1 LTHVNEHIQRR
12 NYKNRAA
19 NTTALKKGHIVLNK
33 YPLWKTL
40 MVAMVVAFGALY
52 ATPNLF
58 GESPAVQVSGLRGVE
73 ADAATLDSIKAHLE
87 ESNLSFDSIVLEK
100 GQVLTRFKN
109 TEDQLKARD
118 VLDDNLGKQFS
129 VALNLTPNTPEW
141 LAAIGGTP
149 MKLGLDL
156 SGGVSFLMEV
166 NMKEAIN
173 KAKTGMVSDFRGD
186 LRNEKIRYR
195 SVKEAG
201 NGIVVIFRKVEDL
214 DAAQSLLKKRY
225 RDLLLKTDDD
235 TLTLTAKMTEAKLK
249 EIREY
254 AIQQNITIIRN
265 RVNEL
270 GVAEPLVQ
278 RQGKKHIVI
287 ELPGVQD
294 TAKAKEILNATATI
308 EFRLVDTEGDLSNAL
323 NGRVPANAI
332 LLRDKDGRPSLLKKR
347 VMLTGDHITD
357 AKSGFDEYSRP
368 QVNISLD
375 SAGGSKMSN
384 GTKSNIG
391 KPMATVFIE
400 YKPTDK
406 RDAEGNMIFEKVQEI
421 ISVATIQS
429 RLGKSFRITG
439 AGSAAEAHNLALLL
453 RAGALIAP
461 IAIVEERT
469 VGPTLGAENVQLGFQ
484 AILLGFGLVFIFMM
498 VYYRAFGV
506 VANLAL
512 GANLVLIVGIMSMIP
527 GATLTLPGM
536 AGIVLTV
543 GMAVDANVLIFE
555 RIREEIREG
564 KTIQQAI
571 HQGYDAA
578 FSTIIDAN
586 ITTLIAALILF
597 AIGTGPVKG
606 FAITLSIG
614 IITSMFTSVVGT
626 RAVVNA
632 IWGGKRLDKLPI

>member
-1 LTHVNEHIQRR
+1 
-12 NYKNRAA
+12 
-19 NTTALKKGHIVLNK
+19 VLNK
-33 YPLWKTL
+33 YPLWKSL
-40 MVAMVVAFGALY
+40 MVAFVIAIGALY
-52 ATPNLF
+52 ATPNLY
-58 GESPAVQVSGLRGVE
+58 GEDPAVQVSGLRGVE
-73 ADAATLDSIKAHLE
+73 ANAATLDSIKA
-87 ESNLSFDSIVLEK
+87 NLKANNIDFTGVVLEK

-118 VLDDNLGKQFS
+118 VLDDKLGKQYS
-129 VALNLTPNTPEW
+129 VALNLTPATPDW
-141 LAAIGGTP
+141 LAGIGGTP

-173 KAKTGMVSDFRGD
+173 KAKEGMVDDFRGD

-195 SVKEAG
+195 SVKEDGDA
-201 NGIVVIFRKVEDL
+201 IVIKFRTVEDL
-214 DAAQSLLKKRY
+214 EQGEALLKKRY
-225 RDLLLKTDDD
+225 RDLLLTSNED
-235 TLTLTAKMTEAKLK
+235 TLSLSAKMTEQKLK
-249 EIREY
+249 ETREY
-254 AIQQNITIIRN
+254 ALQQNITIIRN

-308 EFRLVDTEGDLSNAL
+308 EFRLVDTEGDLSAAL
-323 NGRVPANAI
+323 NGRIPPSSI
-332 LLRDKDGRPSLLKKR
+332 LLNEKDGTPVLLKKR
-347 VMLTGDHITD
+347 IMLTGDHITD

-400 YKPTDK
+400 YKPTDR
-406 RDAEGNMIFEKVQEI
+406 RDLEGNIIFEKVQEV
-421 ISVATIQS
+421 ISVATIQA

-439 AGSAAEAHNLALLL
+439 AGSQAEAHNLALLL

-461 IAIVEERT
+461 ITIVEERT
-469 VGPTLGAENVQLGFQ
+469 VGPTLGAENVQLGFE
-484 AILLGFGLVFIFMM
+484 AILMGFGLVFIFM
-498 VYYRAFGV
+498 VIYYRAFGA

-512 GANLVLIVGIMSMIP
+512 GANLVLIIGIMSLIP

-555 RIREEIREG
+555 RIREEILEG
-564 KTIQQAI
+564 KSIQQAI
-571 HQGYDAA
+571 HQGYEAA

-597 AIGTGPVKG
+597 AVGTGPVKG
-606 FAITLSIG
+606 FAVTLSIG

-632 IWGGKRLDKLPI
+632 IWGGKSLKKLSI

>member
-1 LTHVNEHIQRR
+1 
-12 NYKNRAA
+12 
-19 NTTALKKGHIVLNK
+19 VLNK

-40 MVAMVVAFGALY
+40 MVMFIVAFGALY
-52 ATPNLF
+52 ALPNIY
-58 GESPAVQVSGLRGVE
+58 GEDPSVQISAKRGFE
-73 ADAATLDSIKAHLE
+73 TTAATLDDIQATLKADNIDL
-87 ESNLSFDSIVLEK
+87 LSAVLEND
-100 GQVLTRFKN
+100 QILIRFKG
-109 TEDQLKARD
+109 TETQLKARD
-118 VLDDNLGKQFS
+118 LLDEKMGKEYTI
-129 VALNLTPNTPEW
+129 ALSLTPDTPEW
-141 LAAIGGTP
+141 LAAIGGSP

-166 NMKEAIN
+166 NMKAAID
-173 KAKTGMVSDFRGD
+173 KAKEGMVGDFRSE

-195 SVKEAG
+195 TVKEAG
-201 NGIVVIFRKVEDL
+201 NDIVVIFRNVEDL
-214 DAAQSLLKKRY
+214 ENGHSLLKKNY
-225 RDLLLKTDDD
+225 RDILFKEDED
-235 TLTLTAKMTEAKLK
+235 TLTLKAVMTELKIK

-254 AIQQNITIIRN
+254 ALQQNITIIRN

-270 GVAEPLVQ
+270 GVSEPLVQ

-294 TAKAKEILNATATI
+294 TAKAKEILSATATI
-308 EFRLVDTEGDLSNAL
+308 EFRLVDQTGDIGQAL
-323 NGRVPANAI
+323 KGRVPASSI
-332 LLRDKDGRPSLLKKR
+332 LLYERDTRKPVLLKKR
-347 VMLTGDHITD
+347 IMLTGDHIID

-375 SAGGSKMSN
+375 APGGSKMSN

-400 YKPTDK
+400 YKSTNK
-406 RDAEGNMIFEKVQEI
+406 KDAEGNLIFEKHEEV
-421 ISVATIQS
+421 ISVATIQA

-439 AGSAAEAHNLALLL
+439 AGSPAEARDLALLL

-461 IAIVEERT
+461 IQIVEERT

-484 AILLGFGLVFIFMM
+484 SIMMGFGLVFIFMM

-512 GANLVLIVGIMSMIP
+512 GANLVLIIGIMSLIP

-555 RIREEIREG
+555 RIREEMREG
-564 KTIQQAI
+564 KTIQQSI

-586 ITTLIAALILF
+586 ITTLIAAVILY
-597 AIGTGPVKG
+597 AIGTGPIKG

-614 IITSMFTSVVGT
+614 ILTSMFTSVVGT
-626 RAVVNA
+626 RAVVNL
-632 IWGGKRLDKLPI
+632 IWGGKRLEKLPI

>member
-1 LTHVNEHIQRR
+1 M
-12 NYKNRAA
+12 
-19 NTTALKKGHIVLNK
+19 LNK

-40 MVAMVVAFGALY
+40 MVAFIVALGALY
-52 ATPNLF
+52 ATPNLY
-58 GESPAVQVSGLRGVE
+58 GEDPAVQVSGLRGVE
-73 ADAATLDSIKAHLE
+73 ANVATLDTIKGYLGDNNINYA
-87 ESNLSFDSIVLEK
+87 SIVLEN

-118 VLDDNLGKQFS
+118 ILDDNLGKS
-129 VALNLTPNTPEW
+129 YSIALNLTPDTPKW
-141 LAAIGGTP
+141 LASIGGMP

-166 NMKEAIN
+166 NMAEAIS
-173 KAKTGMVSDFRGD
+173 KAKVGMVGDFRGD
-186 LRNEKIRYR
+186 LLNEKIRYR
-195 SVKEAG
+195 GVKEEG
-201 NGIVVIFRKVEDL
+201 DSVVVKFRKIEDL
-214 DAAQSLLKKRY
+214 EQGETLLKKRY
-225 RDLLLKTDDD
+225 RDVLFNTDEDQ
-235 TLTLTAKMTEAKLK
+235 LTLRAQMTEVKLK

-254 AIQQNITIIRN
+254 ALQQNITIIRN

-278 RQGKKHIVI
+278 RQGQKHIVI

-308 EFRLVDTEGDLSNAL
+308 EFRLVDTEGDLAAAL
-323 NGRVPANAI
+323 NGRVPASSI
-332 LLRDKDGRPSLLKKR
+332 LLTDSDGKPHLLKKR
-347 VMLTGDHITD
+347 IMLTGDHITD

-375 SAGGSKMSN
+375 SAGGTKMSN

-391 KPMATVFIE
+391 QPMATVFIE

-406 RDAEGNMIFEKVQEI
+406 RDPEGNIVFEKVEEV
-421 ISVATIQS
+421 ISVATIQA

-439 AGSAAEAHNLALLL
+439 AGSQSEAHNLALLL

-461 IAIVEERT
+461 ITIVEERT

-484 AILLGFGLVFIFMM
+484 AIMMGFGLVFIFM
-498 VYYRAFGV
+498 VIYYRAFGV

-512 GANLVLIVGIMSMIP
+512 GANLVLIVGIMSLIP

-555 RIREEIREG
+555 RIREEMREG
-564 KTIQQAI
+564 KTIQQSI
-571 HQGYDAA
+571 HQGYEAA

-606 FAITLSIG
+606 FAVTLSIG
-614 IITSMFTSVVGT
+614 IITSMFTSVVVSRT
-626 RAVVNA
+626 IVNG
-632 IWGGKRLDKLPI
+632 IWGGKSLKKLSI

>member
-1 LTHVNEHIQRR
+1 M
-12 NYKNRAA
+12 
-19 NTTALKKGHIVLNK
+19 LNK

-40 MVAMVVAFGALY
+40 MVTFIVAIGALY

-73 ADAATLDSIKAHLE
+73 ANAATLDTIKSQLQAN
-87 ESNLSFDSIVLEK
+87 NLSFDSIVLEG
-100 GQVLTRFKN
+100 GQVLTRFTN

-118 VLDDNLGKQFS
+118 LLDENLGKQYS

-141 LAAIGGTP
+141 LAAIGGSP

-156 SGGVSFLMEV
+156 RGGVSFLMEV
-166 NMKEAIN
+166 NMAEAVK
-173 KAKTGMVSDFRGD
+173 KAKTGMVTDFRGD

-195 SVKEAG
+195 SVKEA
-201 NGIVVIFRKVEDL
+201 NNAIVVIFRKVADL
-214 DAAQSLLKKRY
+214 DAAKSLLKRRY
-225 RDLLLKTDDD
+225 QDLVLTTDDEK
-235 TLTLTAKMTEAKLK
+235 LTLTAKMTELKLK

-254 AIQQNITIIRN
+254 ALQQNITIIRN

-278 RQGKKHIVI
+278 RQGKKHILI

-323 NGRVPANAI
+323 NGRVPASSI
-332 LLRDKDGRPSLLKKR
+332 LLTDKDGKPSLLKKR

-357 AKSGFDEYSRP
+357 ATSGFDEYSRP

-400 YKPTDK
+400 FKATDDK
-406 RDAEGNMIFEKVQEI
+406 DAEGNIIFEKQQEI
-421 ISVATIQS
+421 ISVATIQA

-439 AGSAAEAHNLALLL
+439 AGSPAEAHNLALLL

-461 IAIVEERT
+461 ITIVEERT
-469 VGPTLGAENVQLGFQ
+469 VGPTLGAENVKLGFQ
-484 AILLGFGLVFIFMM
+484 AIMLGFGLVFVFMM

-512 GANLVLIVGIMSMIP
+512 GANLVLIVGVMSMIP
-527 GATLTLPGM
+527 GAALSLPGM

-564 KTIQQAI
+564 KTVQQAI
-571 HQGYDAA
+571 HQGYEAA

-614 IITSMFTSVVGT
+614 IITSMFTSVVASRT
-626 RAVVNA
+626 VVNA
-632 IWGGKRLDKLPI
+632 VWGGKRLDKLSI

>member
-1 LTHVNEHIQRR
+1 
-12 NYKNRAA
+12 
-19 NTTALKKGHIVLNK
+19 
-33 YPLWKTL
+33 
-40 MVAMVVAFGALY
+40 MVAFIVAIGALY
-52 ATPNLF
+52 ATPNLY
-58 GESPAVQVSGLRGVE
+58 GEDPAVQVSGLRGVE
-73 ADAATLDSIKAHLE
+73 ANLATLDAIKT
-87 ESNLSFDSIVLEK
+87 NLTDNNIVFTGVVLED
-100 GQVLTRFKN
+100 GQVLARFKN

-118 VLDDNLGKQFS
+118 VLDDQLGKEYS
-129 VALNLTPNTPEW
+129 VALNLTPATPDW

-173 KAKTGMVSDFRGD
+173 KAKVGMVGDFRGD

-195 SVKEAG
+195 SVKEDGDA
-201 NGIVVIFRKVEDL
+201 IVIKFRKVEDL
-214 DAAQSLLKKRY
+214 EKGESLLKKRY
-225 RDLLLKTDDD
+225 RDLLLTSDED
-235 TLTLTAKMTEAKLK
+235 TLTLSAQMTAQKLK
-249 EIREY
+249 ETREY
-254 AIQQNITIIRN
+254 ALQQNITIIRN

-308 EFRLVDTEGDLSNAL
+308 EFRLVDTEGDLNAAL
-323 NGRVPANAI
+323 NGRIPASSI
-332 LLRDKDGRPSLLKKR
+332 LLKEKDGTPVLLKKR
-347 VMLTGDHITD
+347 IMLTGDHITD

-375 SAGGSKMSN
+375 SVGGSKMSN

-400 YKPTDK
+400 YKPTDR
-406 RDAEGNMIFEKVQEI
+406 RDLEGNLIFEKIQEV

-439 AGSAAEAHNLALLL
+439 AGSQTEAHNLALLL

-461 IAIVEERT
+461 ISIVEERT
-469 VGPTLGAENVQLGFQ
+469 VGPTLGAENVQLGFE
-484 AILLGFGLVFIFMM
+484 AILMGFGLVFIFMII
-498 VYYRAFGV
+498 YYRAFGV

-512 GANLVLIVGIMSMIP
+512 GANLVLIIGIMSLIP

-564 KTIQQAI
+564 KSIQQAI

-606 FAITLSIG
+606 FAVTLSIG
-614 IITSMFTSVVGT
+614 ILTSMFTSVVGT
-626 RAVVNA
+626 RAVVNG
-632 IWGGKRLDKLPI
+632 IWGGKSLKKLSI

>member
-1 LTHVNEHIQRR
+1 ML
-12 NYKNRAA
+12 NR
-19 NTTALKKGHIVLNK
+19 

-40 MVAMVVAFGALY
+40 MVALLVALGALY
-52 ATPNLF
+52 AMPNLYPDD
-58 GESPAVQVSGLRGVE
+58 PAVQVSGLRGVE
-73 ADAATLDSIKAHLE
+73 ANTATLETIKTQLA
-87 ESNLSFDSIVLEK
+87 ESNIEYASIVLK
-100 GQVLTRFKN
+100 DGQVLTRFKN
-109 TEDQLKARD
+109 TEEQLKARD
-118 VLDDNLGKQFS
+118 VLDDNLGKKYS
-129 VALNLTPNTPEW
+129 VALNLTPATPDW

-173 KAKTGMVSDFRGD
+173 KAKEGMVGDFRGD

-195 SVKEAG
+195 SVKE
-201 NGIVVIFRKVEDL
+201 NGDVIAVTFRSIEDL
-214 DAAQSLLKKRY
+214 ELGNSLLKKRY
-225 RDLLLKTDDD
+225 GDLLLNTDEDS
-235 TLTLTAKMTEAKLK
+235 LTLTAQMTDLKLK

-254 AIQQNITIIRN
+254 ALQQNITIIRN

-308 EFRLVDTEGDLSNAL
+308 EFRLVDTEGDLSAAL
-323 NGRVPANAI
+323 NGRVPPSSI
-332 LLRDKDGRPSLLKKR
+332 LLTDKDGKPTLLKKR
-347 VMLTGDHITD
+347 IMLTGDHITD

-400 YKPTDK
+400 YKPTEK
-406 RDAEGNMIFEKVQEI
+406 RDPEGNIVFEKVQEV
-421 ISVATIQS
+421 ISVATIQA

-439 AGSAAEAHNLALLL
+439 AGSQAEAHNLALLL

-461 IAIVEERT
+461 ITIVEERT

-484 AILLGFGLVFIFMM
+484 AIMIGFGLVFIFMII
-498 VYYRAFGV
+498 YYRAFGV
-506 VANLAL
+506 VANFAL

-555 RIREEIREG
+555 RIREEMREG
-564 KTIQQAI
+564 KTIQQSI
-571 HQGYDAA
+571 HQGYEAA

-597 AIGTGPVKG
+597 AVGTGPVKG
-606 FAITLSIG
+606 FAVTLSIG
-614 IITSMFTSVVGT
+614 IITSMFTSVVGSRT
-626 RAVVNA
+626 IVNA
-632 IWGGKRLDKLPI
+632 IWGGKRLEKISI

>member
-1 LTHVNEHIQRR
+1 M
-12 NYKNRAA
+12 
-19 NTTALKKGHIVLNK
+19 LNK

-40 MVAMVVAFGALY
+40 MVALIVALGALY
-52 ATPNLF
+52 ATPNLY
-58 GESPAVQVSGLRGVE
+58 GEAPAVQVSGLRGVE
-73 ADAATLDSIKAHLE
+73 ANVATLDNIKGYLSDSKIDYTSIALA
-87 ESNLSFDSIVLEK
+87 K

-118 VLDDNLGKQFS
+118 VLDDNLGKKYS
-129 VALNLTPNTPEW
+129 VALNLTPETPSW
-141 LAAIGGTP
+141 LAAIGGSP

-173 KAKTGMVSDFRGD
+173 KAKVGMVGDFRGD
-186 LRNEKIRYR
+186 LLNEKIRYR
-195 SVKEAG
+195 SVKEDGDA
-201 NGIVVIFRKVEDL
+201 IVVKFRKVEDL
-214 DAAQSLLKKRY
+214 EKGQALLKQRY
-225 RDLLLKTDDD
+225 RDLLLNTDED
-235 TLTLTAKMTEAKLK
+235 TLTLTAQMTDLKLK

-254 AIQQNITIIRN
+254 ALQQNITIIRN

-308 EFRLVDTEGDLSNAL
+308 EFRLVDTEGDLSAAL
-323 NGRVPANAI
+323 NGRIPPSSI
-332 LLRDKDGRPSLLKKR
+332 LLTDKDGKPTLLKKR
-347 VMLTGDHITD
+347 IMLTGDHITD

-391 KPMATVFIE
+391 KPMATIFIE
-400 YKPTDK
+400 YKPTER
-406 RDAEGNMIFEKVQEI
+406 RDPEGNIVFEKVQEV
-421 ISVATIQS
+421 ISVATIQA

-439 AGSAAEAHNLALLL
+439 SGSPAEAHNLALLL

-484 AILLGFGLVFIFMM
+484 AILIGFGLVFIFMAI
-498 VYYRAFGV
+498 YYRAFGV
-506 VANLAL
+506 VANVAL
-512 GANLVLIVGIMSMIP
+512 LANLVLIIGVMSLIP

-564 KTIQQAI
+564 KTIQQSI

-597 AIGTGPVKG
+597 AVGTGPVKG
-606 FAITLSIG
+606 FAVTLSIG
-614 IITSMFTSVVGT
+614 ILTSMFTSVVGSRT
-626 RAVVNA
+626 IVNA
-632 IWGGKRLDKLPI
+632 IWGGKSLKKLSI

>member
-1 LTHVNEHIQRR
+1 M
-12 NYKNRAA
+12 
-19 NTTALKKGHIVLNK
+19 LNK

-40 MVAMVVAFGALY
+40 MVAMVVAVGALF

-73 ADAATLDSIKAHLE
+73 ADATTLDAIKAQLE
-87 ESNLSFDSIVLEK
+87 QNNLSFDSMVLEK

-118 VLDDNLGKQFS
+118 ILDENLGRRFS

-141 LAAIGGTP
+141 LAAIGGSP

-173 KAKTGMVSDFRGD
+173 KAKVGMVSDFRGD

-195 SVKEAG
+195 SVKEA
-201 NGIVVIFRKVEDL
+201 NDAIVVIFRKVEDL
-214 DAAQSLLKKRY
+214 EAAQSLLKKRY
-225 RDLLLKTDDD
+225 RDLVLTTNDD
-235 TLTLTAKMTEAKLK
+235 TLTLTAKMTEQKLK

-254 AIQQNITIIRN
+254 ALQQNITIIRN

-308 EFRLVDTEGDLSNAL
+308 EFRLVDTEGDLSSAL
-323 NGRVPANAI
+323 NGRVPASSI
-332 LLRDKDGRPSLLKKR
+332 LLTDKDGIPSLLKKR

-384 GTKSNIG
+384 GTKSNVG

-400 YKPTDK
+400 YKPTDR
-406 RDAEGNMIFEKVQEI
+406 RDAEGNIVFEKVQEI

-439 AGSAAEAHNLALLL
+439 AGSPAEAHNLALLL

-461 IAIVEERT
+461 ITIVEERT
-469 VGPTLGAENVQLGFQ
+469 VGPTLGAENVKLGFQ
-484 AILLGFGLVFIFMM
+484 AIIMGFGLVFIFMM

-512 GANLVLIVGIMSMIP
+512 GANLVLIVGVMSMIP

-571 HQGYDAA
+571 HQGYEAA

-606 FAITLSIG
+606 FAVTLSIG
-614 IITSMFTSVVGT
+614 IITSMFTSVVVSRT
-626 RAVVNA
+626 VVNA
-632 IWGGKRLDKLPI
+632 VWGGKRLEKLSI

>member
-1 LTHVNEHIQRR
+1 
-12 NYKNRAA
+12 
-19 NTTALKKGHIVLNK
+19 VLNK

-40 MVAMVVAFGALY
+40 MVAIIVALGALY
-52 ATPNLF
+52 ATPNLY
-58 GESPAVQVSGLRGVE
+58 GESPAVQVSGLRGVQ
-73 ADAATLDSIKAHLE
+73 ADTATLDSIRAQLK
-87 ESNLSFDSIVLEK
+87 ESNLTFDSISLEN
-100 GQVLTRFKN
+100 GQVLTRFNN

-141 LAAIGGTP
+141 LAAIGGSP

-156 SGGVSFLMEV
+156 SGGVSFLIEV
-166 NMKEAIN
+166 NMKEALN
-173 KAKTGMVSDFRGD
+173 KAKTGMVGDFRGD

-195 SVKEAG
+195 SVKEA
-201 NGIVVIFRKVEDL
+201 NDAVKVIFRKVEDL
-214 DAAQSLLKKRY
+214 EAGQALLKKRY
-225 RDLLLKTDDD
+225 RDLLLTTDED
-235 TLTLTAKMTEAKLK
+235 TLTLTAKMTKEKIK

-254 AIQQNITIIRN
+254 ALDQNITIIRN

-294 TAKAKEILNATATI
+294 TATAKEILSATATI

-323 NGRVPANAI
+323 NGRVPANSI
-332 LLRDKDGRPSLLKKR
+332 LLRDKDGKPSLLKKR
-347 VMLTGDHITD
+347 VMLTGDHIID

-375 SAGGSKMSN
+375 SAGGSKMSS

-400 YKPTDK
+400 YKSTDK
-406 RDAEGNMIFEKVQEI
+406 KDAEGNLIFEKHQEI

-439 AGSAAEAHNLALLL
+439 SGSPAEARNLAILL
-453 RAGALIAP
+453 RAGALVAP

-469 VGPTLGAENVQLGFQ
+469 VGPTLGAENVRLGFE
-484 AILLGFGLVFIFMM
+484 AIMMGFGLVFIFMM

-512 GANLVLIVGIMSMIP
+512 GANLVLIVAVMSMLP
-527 GATLTLPGM
+527 GGAALTLPGM

-614 IITSMFTSVVGT
+614 ILTSMFTSVVGT

-632 IWGGKRLDKLPI
+632 IWGGKRLDKLSI